1 MCFRDTAGN
10 CHILIKYLHSL
21 FSYSIG
27 SISQMEHFACPILL
41 IRSNFVDLDFSCD
54 FCASAMGK
62 YAKWLGGFSF
72 WSVFMIAQT
81 PRVF

>member
-1 MCFRDTAGN
+1 
-10 CHILIKYLHSL
+10 
-21 FSYSIG
+21 
-27 SISQMEHFACPILL
+27 MEHFACPILL